1 MAGKFLD
8 DSGLSY
14 FWGKLKTLFN
24 GKVDK
29 VTGKG
34 LSTEDYTTA
43 EKTKLSGIEEN
54 ANKTTVSSSITQYGT
69 NPVKSSAIY
78 TALAGKVDTVSGKG
92 LSTNDFTNAYKN
104 IVDRLD
110 SPLLTKNVTTYIDGD
125 SNNAAL
131 TAGIYFA
138 RHPTETAYD
147 KPVSDER
154 CFYIINIYATT
165 TASIMAIQGQ
175 QRASSKIYVKTKTEN
190 TWGDWIQIAGNVTTS
205 ITDSDE
211 YIPTSKAV
219 YTALS
224 NKVTAVSGKGLST
237 NDYTT
242 TEKNK
247 LAGIDTGANKTTVDS
262 SLSSTSTNPV
272 QNKVINT
279 ALNGKV
285 STVSGKGLST
295 NDFTDTYK
303 GKVDRLDSPLL
314 SKNIAAYA
322 DSISTA
328 GVYFARHAT
337 TPAYD
342 QPVSGTRYYY
352 IINVYSS
359 TTASIMALPGQPRA
373 IGEIYTRIKTEG
385 TWGAWYKFTGTAV

>member
-1 MAGKFLD
+1 MAGKILD
-8 DSGLSY
+8 DSGLTY

-24 GKVDK
+24 DKVDK

-34 LSTEDYTTA
+34 LSTNDFTTAYKNKIDRLDVPLLTQNVTTYANSLSEGIYFAKHETETAYDKPVSNQRFYYIINVSSSETASIMAIEGQHWTYNAIYVKTKVQNIWGEWMQIAGNVANSISNSDDYIPTCGAVYNALSDKVDKDGSKVLSTNDYTTT
-43 EKTKLSGIEEN
+43 EKSKLAGIEAN
-54 ANKTTVSSSITQYGT
+54 ANKTTIASSITQSGT
-69 NPVKSSAIY
+69 NPVQSSAIY
-78 TALAGKVDTVSGKG
+78 TALAGKVDT
-92 LSTNDFTNAYKN
+92 
-104 IVDRLD
+104 
-110 SPLLTKNVTTYIDGD
+110 
-125 SNNAAL
+125 
-131 TAGIYFA
+131 
-138 RHPTETAYD
+138 
-147 KPVSDER
+147 
-154 CFYIINIYATT
+154 
-165 TASIMAIQGQ
+165 
-175 QRASSKIYVKTKTEN
+175 
-190 TWGDWIQIAGNVTTS
+190 
-205 ITDSDE
+205 
-211 YIPTSKAV
+211 
-219 YTALS
+219 
-224 NKVTAVSGKGLST
+224 VSGKGLST

-314 SKNIAAYA
+314 SKNVAAYA

-359 TTASIMALPGQPRA
+359 NTASIMALPGQPRA

>member
-43 EKTKLSGIEEN
+43 EKTKLSGIDEYANCTICSIRITQDGTNPVTGGTIYAALAEKVDKVTGKGLSTEDYTTAEKTKLSGIEEN

-69 NPVKSSAIY
+69 NPVQSSAIY
-78 TALAGKVDTVSGKG
+78 TALAGKVDT
-92 LSTNDFTNAYKN
+92 
-104 IVDRLD
+104 
-110 SPLLTKNVTTYIDGD
+110 
-125 SNNAAL
+125 
-131 TAGIYFA
+131 
-138 RHPTETAYD
+138 
-147 KPVSDER
+147 
-154 CFYIINIYATT
+154 
-165 TASIMAIQGQ
+165 
-175 QRASSKIYVKTKTEN
+175 
-190 TWGDWIQIAGNVTTS
+190 
-205 ITDSDE
+205 
-211 YIPTSKAV
+211 
-219 YTALS
+219 
-224 NKVTAVSGKGLST
+224 VSGKGLST

-314 SKNIAAYA
+314 SKNVAAYA

-359 TTASIMALPGQPRA
+359 NTASIMALPGQPRA